1 MFEKKSTNDESY
13 KTDDSLNVSKPS
25 KGSAKVIIGN
35 GVKMIGE
42 ITDADNVQIDGNAD
56 VTMNTDNLVV
66 GSTGDVKGTITSNN
80 IDVSGKLKG
89 KITAI
94 GTLTVQ
100 ELGTVSGSIEYQNM
114 QIKLGGK
121 IRGKMKVSDKIRKL
135 SDYKKLIGGS
145 FLSTNNE
152 VTTKSVYYY
161 HSNSTAHASYGLRT
175 VFDAEQFLEIWRNCV
190 DQ

>member
-1 MFEKKSTNDESY
+1 MFENKSTN
-13 KTDDSLNVSKPS
+13 
-25 KGSAKVIIGN
+25 SAQVIIGN

-66 GSTGDVKGTITSNN
+66 GSTGNLKGTITSNN

-94 GTLTVQ
+94 ETLTVQ
-100 ELGTVSGSIEYQNM
+100 ELGTVSGSIEYKNM

-121 IRGKMKVSDKIRKL
+121 ISGKMKVSDKISKL
-135 SDYKKLIGGS
+135 SDYKK
-145 FLSTNNE
+145 ND
-152 VTTKSVYYY
+152 KK
-161 HSNSTAHASYGLRT
+161 
-175 VFDAEQFLEIWRNCV
+175 AEEIISLQDVLKDKNT
-190 DQ
+190 

>member
-66 GSTGDVKGTITSNN
+66 GSTGNLKGTITSNN

-114 QIKLGGK
+114 NIKLGGK
-121 IRGKMKVSDKIRKL
+121 IRGKIKFSDKIKEF
-135 SDYKKLIGGS
+135 STYKKDDKKALKIPN
-145 FLSTNNE
+145 L
-152 VTTKSVYYY
+152 
-161 HSNSTAHASYGLRT
+161 
-175 VFDAEQFLEIWRNCV
+175 
-190 DQ
+190 

>member
-66 GSTGDVKGTITSNN
+66 GSTGNVKGTITSNN

-94 GTLTVQ
+94 ETLTVQ
-100 ELGTVSGSIEYQNM
+100 ELGTVSGSIEYKNM

-121 IRGKMKVSDKIRKL
+121 ISGKMKVSDKISKF
-135 SDYKKLIGGS
+135 SDYKK
-145 FLSTNNE
+145 ND
-152 VTTKSVYYY
+152 KK
-161 HSNSTAHASYGLRT
+161 
-175 VFDAEQFLEIWRNCV
+175 AEEILPLQDVLKDKNI
-190 DQ
+190 

>member
-13 KTDDSLNVSKPS
+13 KTDDSLNVFKPS
-25 KGSAKVIIGN
+25 KRSAKVIIGN

-66 GSTGDVKGTITSNN
+66 GSTGNLKGTITSNN

-94 GTLTVQ
+94 ETLTVQ
-100 ELGTVSGSIEYQNM
+100 ELGTVSGSIEYKNM

-121 IRGKMKVSDKIRKL
+121 IRGKMKVSDKISKF
-135 SDYKKLIGGS
+135 SDYKKNDKKAEEI
-145 FLSTNNE
+145 LSLQDVLKDKNT
-152 VTTKSVYYY
+152 
-161 HSNSTAHASYGLRT
+161 
-175 VFDAEQFLEIWRNCV
+175 
-190 DQ
+190 

>member
-13 KTDDSLNVSKPS
+13 K

-56 VTMNTDNLVV
+56 LTMNTDNLVV

-80 IDVSGKLKG
+80 IDVWGKLKG
-89 KITAI
+89 KINVI
-94 GTLTVQ
+94 ETLTVQ
-100 ELGTVSGSIEYQNM
+100 ELGTVSGSIEYKNM

-121 IRGKMKVSDKIRKL
+121 ISGKMKVSDKISKF
-135 SDYKKLIGGS
+135 SDYKKNDKKAEET
-145 FLSTNNE
+145 LSLQDLLKEKNT
-152 VTTKSVYYY
+152 
-161 HSNSTAHASYGLRT
+161 
-175 VFDAEQFLEIWRNCV
+175 
-190 DQ
+190 

>member
-25 KGSAKVIIGN
+25 KGSATVIIGN

-42 ITDADNVQIDGNAD
+42 ITDADNVQIDGNA
-56 VTMNTDNLVV
+56 LVV
-66 GSTGDVKGTITSNN
+66 GSTGNLKGTITSNN

-94 GTLTVQ
+94 ETLTVQ
-100 ELGTVSGSIEYQNM
+100 ELGTVSGSIEYKNM

-121 IRGKMKVSDKIRKL
+121 ISGKMKVSDKISKF
-135 SDYKKLIGGS
+135 SDYKKNDKKAEEI
-145 FLSTNNE
+145 LSLQDVLKDKNT
-152 VTTKSVYYY
+152 
-161 HSNSTAHASYGLRT
+161 
-175 VFDAEQFLEIWRNCV
+175 
-190 DQ
+190 

>member
-25 KGSAKVIIGN
+25 KGSATVIIGN

-66 GSTGDVKGTITSNN
+66 GSTGNLKGTITSNN

-94 GTLTVQ
+94 ETLTVQ
-100 ELGTVSGSIEYQNM
+100 ELGTVSGSIEYKNM

-121 IRGKMKVSDKIRKL
+121 ISGKMKVSDKISKF
-135 SDYKKLIGGS
+135 SAYKKNDKKAAKISPLQDV
-145 FLSTNNE
+145 LKDKNT
-152 VTTKSVYYY
+152 
-161 HSNSTAHASYGLRT
+161 
-175 VFDAEQFLEIWRNCV
+175 
-190 DQ
+190 

>member
-25 KGSAKVIIGN
+25 KRSAKVIIGN

-42 ITDADNVQIDGNAD
+42 ITEADDVQIDGNAD
-56 VTMNTDNLVV
+56 VTLNTLNLVV
-66 GSTGDVKGTITSNN
+66 GSTGDVKGTITANN

-94 GTLTVQ
+94 ETLTVQ

-121 IRGKMKVSDKIRKL
+121 IRGKMKVSDKISKL
-135 SDYKKLIGGS
+135 SDYKKNDKKAEEI
-145 FLSTNNE
+145 LSLQGVLKDKNT
-152 VTTKSVYYY
+152 
-161 HSNSTAHASYGLRT
+161 
-175 VFDAEQFLEIWRNCV
+175 
-190 DQ
+190 

>member
-1 MFEKKSTNDESY
+1 MKKKSTNDESY

-25 KGSAKVIIGN
+25 KRSAKVIIGN

-42 ITDADNVQIDGNAD
+42 ITEADDVQIDGNAD
-56 VTMNTDNLVV
+56 VTLNTLNLVV
-66 GSTGDVKGTITSNN
+66 GSTGDVKGTITANN

-94 GTLTVQ
+94 ETLTVQ

-121 IRGKMKVSDKIRKL
+121 IRGKMKVSDKISKL
-135 SDYKKLIGGS
+135 SDYKKNDKKAEEI
-145 FLSTNNE
+145 LSLQGVLKDKNT
-152 VTTKSVYYY
+152 
-161 HSNSTAHASYGLRT
+161 
-175 VFDAEQFLEIWRNCV
+175 
-190 DQ
+190 

>member
-13 KTDDSLNVSKPS
+13 KTDDSLNVSKPL
-25 KGSAKVIIGN
+25 KRSAKVIIGN

-42 ITDADNVQIDGNAD
+42 ITDADNVQIDGYAD
-56 VTMNTDNLVV
+56 VTMNIDNLVV
-66 GSTGDVKGTITSNN
+66 GSTGEVKGKITSNN
-80 IDVSGKLKG
+80 IDVSGKLDG

-121 IRGKMKVSDKIRKL
+121 IRGKMKVSDKISKF
-135 SDYKKLIGGS
+135 SDYKKNDKKAKETLN
-145 FLSTNNE
+145 LQDVLKDKNT
-152 VTTKSVYYY
+152 
-161 HSNSTAHASYGLRT
+161 
-175 VFDAEQFLEIWRNCV
+175 
-190 DQ
+190 

>member
-13 KTDDSLNVSKPS
+13 K

-80 IDVSGKLKG
+80 IDVSGKLEG
-89 KITAI
+89 KITAL

-100 ELGTVSGSIEYQNM
+100 ELGTVSGSIEYKNM

-121 IRGKMKVSDKIRKL
+121 ISGKMKVSDKISKF
-135 SDYKKLIGGS
+135 SDYKK
-145 FLSTNNE
+145 ND
-152 VTTKSVYYY
+152 KK
-161 HSNSTAHASYGLRT
+161 
-175 VFDAEQFLEIWRNCV
+175 AEEIISLQDVLKDKNT
-190 DQ
+190 